1 MIGAVLARAVRSL
14 DRRLRQEW
22 APFSRLH
29 PDARLSS
36 TLLQAMAESRGAKR
50 GHHRKKRSES
60 DIPSLTGQINGEK
73 KAQLNY

>member
-1 MIGAVLARAVRSL
+1 VRDAARSL
-14 DRRLRQEW
+14 DRRLRQKR